1 MPPGKATYSRGI
13 SSIPL
18 VCALRRRGLAGP
30 GKRGRSGILPL
41 WHPGH
46 GGKVTGVT
54 GDNDAIMTDEND
66 YRVTVRL
73 HQPGQAEPALKSV
86 GGHKVE
92 AEVHN
97 ALGGRVVVGSD
108 GAGGLFLY
116 THTKDASAAARQS
129 VSELLTRQ
137 GIGADFSVQ
146 RWHPVEEEW
155 EPADVP
161 LPQTP
166 AAVEQER
173 ERLDAE
179 DTRESLAAKHALFEV
194 RVQVPSH
201 RDSVALA
208 GRLASEGYSVVRRWR
223 FLVVGAN
230 NPDQAAE
237 FAAAIRAEAPA
248 GSVISTEEVG
258 PIAPFTAWEI
268 AADSGL

>member
-1 MPPGKATYSRGI
+1 M
-13 SSIPL
+13 PL
-18 VCALRRRGLAGP
+18 VCALRTAVRPRQPKPGGP
-30 GKRGRSGILPL
+30 RLRHWGGD
-41 WHPGH
+41 
-46 GGKVTGVT
+46 GKVTGVT
-54 GDNDAIMTDEND
+54 GENDVIMTDDND
-66 YRVTVRL
+66 YRVTVQL
-73 HQPGQAEPALKSV
+73 HQAGQAEHALKAV
-86 GGHKVE
+86 GGHRVE
-92 AEVHN
+92 TEVQQ
-97 ALGGRVVVGSD
+97 ALGGRVVVGA
-108 GAGGLFLY
+108 GASGQLFLY
-116 THTKDASAAARQS
+116 THSQDAAATAQQS
-129 VSELLTRQ
+129 VSDLLTHQ

-161 LPQTP
+161 LPQSP
-166 AAVEQER
+166 AAVKRER

-208 GRLASEGYSVVRRWR
+208 DQLKSEGYSVVRRWR

-237 FAAAIRAEAPA
+237 FAAAIHGEAPA
-248 GSVISTEEVG
+248 GSVITTEEVGG